1 SLSAGCLSILSIGV
15 TLFVLRITTK
25 FLFLKY
31 PSWPSSEHRAAACSV
46 PPPGAARLPPGRSV
60 LAATAAT
67 TPRLH
72 VRGVKDDL
80 GGPGGQEPPPEKPSG
95 TDAIRRNCSHRR
107 MPGPPRRRRAS
118 PRRRLRLPH
127 RRAHQA
133 DGRARHPPETETAVG
148 VGVGKDASPG
158 AEQHAVAKLAKKL
171 EDKESE
177 SLAQLSGRKKSEF
190 GPFRSE

>member
-1 SLSAGCLSILSIGV
+1 MAIL
-15 TLFVLRITTK
+15 RA
-25 FLFLKY
+25 
-31 PSWPSSEHRAAACSV
+31 SSGGLLRAAA
-46 PPPGAARLPPGRSV
+46 GRRAAPPGRSV

-95 TDAIRRNCSHRR
+95 TDAIRRNWV
-107 MPGPPRRRRAS
+107 PLGGAALLLVGAYAYLTGGPTKPTGV
-118 PRRRLRLPH
+118 PVI
-127 RRAHQA
+127 
-133 DGRARHPPETETAVG
+133 PPETETAVG